1 MAENLAQLF
10 RESAE
15 KFRDLPA
22 FFSKDSKKDYYPTT
36 YGQLYEQGLNLA
48 EALIELGVQQ
58 KQRVGLLADNRIE
71 WMIADYG
78 VILTGAADVPRGTD
92 ITDSEIVYIL
102 NHSEVEVVFI
112 ENDKILEKFNRN
124 KSQLNNVKTIIM
136 MDAASTAPGVL
147 KMQDLIEKGKKLR
160 EGGSR
165 KAEERVSAIQPDD
178 LFTLIYTSGTTGL
191 PKGVMLKHSN
201 MMHQVNHV
209 SPMLKIQADARLL
222 SILPIWHVFE
232 RVVEYVCLGLGAAT
246 YYTNVRDL
254 RQDLATV
261 KPTFMGSAPRLWENI
276 YNGIYTRIN
285 DPAQTPALRRGLF
298 KLAYFF
304 SSKRNQAVRFLKGIE
319 VDYRGRNPIGSFFYG
334 ILMFVQLLLTGP
346 FTLTILAGALGAY
359 FAGTELHFLTSP
371 LYTIAGFAVF
381 LNSFTLDRIVLSKIR
396 AATGGQLKA
405 SISGGGALPRHV
417 DEFFGNI
424 GINVLEGYGMT
435 ETSPV
440 ISVRT
445 FEKLIIGSVGVVA
458 PKTKLQIRNDNN
470 AVLTEIDEEGNISQG
485 KLGLKGVVFVKGP
498 QVMKGYFKNEEATSK
513 AIQDGWMN
521 TGDMGMINFKKTLT
535 LTGRAKDTVVLL
547 GGENV
552 EPVPIENKLQE
563 SAYISQCMVIGQD
576 QKNLG
581 ALIVPDFEKLQE
593 WAKENGINEPNNEK
607 LIENP
612 KVYDLYRKE
621 IKALNNTKNGFK
633 SFEQVTPFIII
644 SKPFEVGEELNN
656 MMKMKRHVITEKY
669 IDKIKKIYAT
679 NQD

>member
-36 YGQLYEQGLNLA
+36 YGQVYEQGLNLA

-71 WMIADYG
+71 WIIADYG

-112 ENDKILEKFNRN
+112 ENDKMLEKFNRN
-124 KSQLNNVKTIIM
+124 KSQLTNVKTIIL
-136 MDAASTAPGVL
+136 MDPVSTAPGVL

-165 KAEERVSAIQPDD
+165 KAEERISAIQPDD

-209 SPMLKIQADARLL
+209 SPMLKIQPNARLL

-304 SSKRNQAVRFLKGIE
+304 SSKKNQAVRFLTGIQ
-319 VDYRGRNPIGSFFYG
+319 VDYHGRNPITSFFYG
-334 ILMFVQLLLTGP
+334 ILMFIQFLLTGP
-346 FTLTILAGALGAY
+346 FTLTVIAGALGA
-359 FAGTELHFLTSP
+359 FLAGTEFYFLSSP
-371 LYTIAGFAVF
+371 LYTVAGLAVF
-381 LNSFTLDRIVLSKIR
+381 LNSFTLDRIVLAKIR

-470 AVLTEIDEEGNISQG
+470 VVLTEIDEDGNVSQG
-485 KLGLKGVVFVKGP
+485 KLGLKGVVFIKGP

-581 ALIVPDFEKLQE
+581 AIIVPDFEKLQE
-593 WAKENGINEPNNEK
+593 WAKENGINEPSNEK

-633 SFEQVTPFIII
+633 SFEQVTPFFII

>member
-22 FFSKDSKKDYYPTT
+22 FFSKDSNKNYHPTS
-36 YGQLYEQGLNLA
+36 YAQLYEQGINLA

-58 KQRVGLLADNRIE
+58 RQRVGLLADNRIE
-71 WMIADYG
+71 WMVADYG

-112 ENDKILEKFNRN
+112 ENDKMLEKFNRN
-124 KSQLNNVKTIIM
+124 KSQLNNVKTIIVL
-136 MDAASTAPGVL
+136 DPASSAPGVL
-147 KMQDLIEKGKKLR
+147 KMNDLIEKGKKLR
-160 EGGSR
+160 DGGSR
-165 KAEERVSAIQPDD
+165 KAEERIAAIDPED

-209 SPMLKIQADARLL
+209 SPMLKIKSDARLL

-232 RVVEYVCLGLGAAT
+232 RVVEYVCVGLGAST

-254 RQDLATV
+254 RQDLASV

-304 SSKRNQAVRFLKGIE
+304 SNKKNQAVRFLKGVE
-319 VDYRGRNPIGSFFYG
+319 VDYTGRNPIGSLFYG
-334 ILMFVQLLLTGP
+334 IFMFIQLLLTGP
-346 FTLTILAGALGAY
+346 FTLTIVASVLGSY
-359 FAGTELHFLTSP
+359 FAGTNLYFLTSP
-371 LYTIAGFAVF
+371 LYTVAGLAVL
-381 LNSFTLDRIVLSKIR
+381 LNSFTLDRIVLAKIR
-396 AATGGQLKA
+396 AATGGQLRA

-417 DEFFGNI
+417 DEFFNNI

-445 FEKLIIGSVGVVA
+445 FEKLIIGSVGVIV
-458 PKTKLQIRNDNN
+458 PKTRLQIRNDSN
-470 AVLTEIDEEGNISQG
+470 AVLTEIDENGNITQG
-485 KLGLKGVVFVKGP
+485 KLGLKGVVFIKGP

-513 AIQDGWMN
+513 AISDGWMN

-581 ALIVPDFEKLQE
+581 AIVVPDFEKLQE
-593 WAKENGINEPNNEK
+593 WAKENGINEANNEK

-633 SFEQVTPFIII
+633 SFEQVTPFFLIA
-644 SKPFEVGEELNN
+644 KPFEVGDELNN

-669 IDKIKKIYAT
+669 TDRIKKIYST

>member
-15 KFRDLPA
+15 KFRDFPA
-22 FFSKDSKKDYYPTT
+22 FFSKDSNKNYQPTT
-36 YGQLYEQGLNLA
+36 YAQLYEQGVNLA

-58 KQRVGLLADNRIE
+58 RQRVGLLADNRIE

-78 VILTGAADVPRGTD
+78 VILAGAADVPRGTD

-112 ENDKILEKFNRN
+112 ENDKMLEKFNRN
-124 KSQLNNVKTIIM
+124 KSQLNNVKTIILL
-136 MDAASTAPGVL
+136 DPASNAPGVL
-147 KMQDLIEKGKKLR
+147 KLNDLIEKGKKLR
-160 EGGSR
+160 SGGSR
-165 KAEERVSAIQPDD
+165 KAEERIAAIDPED

-209 SPMLKIQADARLL
+209 SPMLNIKSDARLL

-232 RVVEYVCLGLGAAT
+232 RVVEYVCIGIGAST

-285 DPAQTPALRRGLF
+285 DPAQTPAFRRGLF

-304 SSKRNQAVRFLKGIE
+304 SNKKNQAVRFLKGIE
-319 VDYRGRNPIGSFFYG
+319 VDYTGRNPIGSLFYG
-334 ILMFVQLLLTGP
+334 IFMFLQLLLTGP
-346 FTLTILAGALGAY
+346 FTLTILAGALGSY
-359 FAGTELHFLTSP
+359 FAGTNLYFLTSP
-371 LYTIAGFAVF
+371 LYTVAGLAVLF
-381 LNSFTLDRIVLSKIR
+381 NSFTLDRIVLSKIR
-396 AATGGQLKA
+396 SATGGQLRA

-417 DEFFGNI
+417 DEFFNNI

-458 PKTKLQIRNDNN
+458 PKTRLQIRNDSN
-470 AVLTEIDEEGNISQG
+470 AVLTEIDENGNITQG
-485 KLGLKGVVFVKGP
+485 KLGLKGVVFIKGP

-513 AIQDGWMN
+513 AISDGWMN

-563 SAYISQCMVIGQD
+563 SSYISQCMVIGQD

-581 ALIVPDFEKLQE
+581 AIVVPDFEKLQE

-633 SFEQVTPFIII
+633 SFEQVTPFFLIA
-644 SKPFEVGEELNN
+644 KPFEVGDELNN

-669 IDKIKKIYAT
+669 ADRIKKIYST